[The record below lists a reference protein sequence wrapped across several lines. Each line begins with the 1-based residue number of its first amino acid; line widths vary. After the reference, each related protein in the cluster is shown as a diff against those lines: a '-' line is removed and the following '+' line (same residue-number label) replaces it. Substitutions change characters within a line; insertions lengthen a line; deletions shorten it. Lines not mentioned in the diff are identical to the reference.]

1 MIESVVCE
9 PHVKDPPT
17 EEKGTKSDKVLDA
30 KVANSRNIANE

>member
-1 MIESVVCE
+1 MLESVVYE

-30 KVANSRNIANE
+30 SDANSRNIDNE